1 MTAADWEEGL
11 DGLYD
16 AHERVLTDS
25 DARGPSLLVVTQ
37 LPSRRWHVRQV
48 LHDDAGDH
56 DWSLT
61 AEVDL
66 TLCDEVGD
74 LVLVTTSLSE
84 TGFETSGA
92 G

>member
-1 MTAADWEEGL
+1 M
-11 DGLYD
+11 
-16 AHERVLTDS
+16 
-25 DARGPSLLVVTQ
+25 
-37 LPSRRWHVRQV
+37 RQV

-66 TLCDEVGD
+66 ALCDEVGD